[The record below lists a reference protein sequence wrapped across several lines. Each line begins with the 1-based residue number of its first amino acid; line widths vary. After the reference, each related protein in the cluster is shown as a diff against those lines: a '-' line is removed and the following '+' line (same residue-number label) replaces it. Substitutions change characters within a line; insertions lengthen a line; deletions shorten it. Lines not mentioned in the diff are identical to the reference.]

1 MKLFNLWRLKHFY
14 DMRCRRRLSSLWL
27 VPALVFIFIFAINL
41 QQWEKKM
48 LKEDLV
54 ISLIKLFKR
63 MSIVQNVE
71 KRKCDSDYFYSLF
84 ILRQG
89 HETFQHDFV
98 IEFKPTLSQSFLQ
111 FLRECLVHK
120 CVRPITYVFK

>member
-1 MKLFNLWRLKHFY
+1 MTCAVDSVFR
-14 DMRCRRRLSSLWL
+14 RCACFCPR
-27 VPALVFIFIFAINL
+27 FIFIFAINL

-63 MSIVQNVE
+63 MSIAQNVE

-84 ILRQG
+84 SLRQG
-89 HETFQHDFV
+89 HETFQYYFS
-98 IEFKPTLSQSFLQ
+98 FKLNETFLPPVCQ
-111 FLRECLVHK
+111 
-120 CVRPITYVFK
+120 